1 MIFKGVV
8 LMAKFPCLKCGTCCT
23 KLDNNKIYSHLDQ
36 GNGVCIYFDSAS
48 KLCSIYDDRPLICNV
63 EKMYDAHFFKIM
75 SYDEYLKINKEACE
89 ILRKED

>member
-1 MIFKGVV
+1 MFI
-8 LMAKFPCLKCGTCCT
+8 CERCGLCC
-23 KLDNNKIYSHLDQ
+23 KAVSRSDLYKHLDR
-36 GNGVCIYFDSAS
+36 GDGVCIYFDSAS